1 MLDVMP
7 STSLSEPAAGQVRF
21 VIDNENPGGWS
32 GNSSQAIMFSL
43 AAAFVLSYSETEV
56 SFYFEIISADAY
68 IWSNTELRFVA
79 NMSLE
84 TLLSLPLEQQ
94 IGQFFYVGLPG
105 PELNADTR
113 ALIREVQPGGV
124 IIFGRNVASGRQ
136 LRELL
141 DGVRELVPT
150 NPLLGVD
157 QEGGLV
163 DRLRKIF
170 TPMPSART
178 IREHGDLA
186 GSRALGR
193 ITGEALRLLGFNMN
207 FAPVMSIMTDER
219 DLLSNGLYSRSFG
232 RSPGEVLGYTTVYLR
247 GLQETGIVACLKHFP
262 GIGAGEVDSHEQ
274 MPMVSLTHDDLM
286 AQDLAPYIELFQ
298 RKDDRVRCVMV
309 SHGGFPNIDIL
320 KGVTGGLLEPASLS
334 HNIVTTL
341 LCKELGYQHLV
352 LTDDLEMGA
361 ISKHCDIEA
370 AAVRAFLAGND
381 MMLICAH
388 AEMIRRGYESLLRVA
403 QDNRLP
409 KDRLRGSLKRI
420 AALKSITKSPPAFD
434 PEKFD
439 ELAEETTTLN
449 AKLNY

>member
-1 MLDVMP
+1 
-7 STSLSEPAAGQVRF
+7 
-21 VIDNENPGGWS
+21 
-32 GNSSQAIMFSL
+32 
-43 AAAFVLSYSETEV
+43 
-56 SFYFEIISADAY
+56 
-68 IWSNTELRFVA
+68 
-79 NMSLE
+79 MSLE
-84 TLLSLPLEQQ
+84 TLLSLPFEQQ
-94 IGQFFYVGLPG
+94 IGQFFYIGLAG
-105 PELNADTR
+105 TELDADTR
-113 ALIREVQPGGV
+113 ALIQEVQPGGV
-124 IIFGRNVASGRQ
+124 IIFGRNVRSPQQ

-178 IREHGDLA
+178 IRQHGDLA
-186 GSRALGR
+186 ASRALGR

-247 GLQETGIVACLKHFP
+247 GLQETGIVACLKHYP

-274 MPMVSLTHDDLM
+274 MPMVTLSHDDLM

-309 SHGGFPNIDIL
+309 SHGGFPNIDIV

-334 HNIVTTL
+334 HNIVTNL
-341 LCKELGYQHLV
+341 LRGELGYQHLV

-361 ISKHCDIEA
+361 IAKHCEIEA
-370 AAVRAFLAGND
+370 AVVRAFLAGND

-388 AEMIRRGYESLLRVA
+388 PETIRRGYHSLLGMA
-403 QDNRLP
+403 GNGKLP
-409 KDRLRGSLKRI
+409 KERLRGSLKRI
-420 AALKSITKSPPAFD
+420 AALKLITKPPPAFD
-434 PEKFD
+434 EEKFKA
-439 ELAEETTTLN
+439 LSEETATLN
-449 AKLNY
+449 ANLNYKYGGSIG